1 MDSHSSFAECF
12 DCRCLA
18 ARKQAQRLTRRYDES
33 LRPFD
38 LTINQFSML
47 TTLIL
52 GGPTMMTTLADRL
65 GIERTTL
72 SRNVAL
78 SEARGLVAVSVGKD
92 ARERLVTITEAGR
105 AKAEGRIARLANCPG
120 QGGGGRLDLAMRSG
134 SRPDGCIYMERTQRC
149 C

>member
-1 MDSHSSFAECF
+1 MRNLLRHAGILEGEVDTQPTHGSTCPT
-12 DCRCLA
+12 

-47 TTLIL
+47 TALIL
-52 GGPTMMTTLADRL
+52 GGPTMMSTLADRL

-78 SEARGLVAVSVGKD
+78 SDARGLVAVSVGED
-92 ARERLVTITEAGR
+92 ARERLVTITAAGR
-105 AKAEGRIARLANCPG
+105 AKAEAALPAWRAAQAKAVAEG
-120 QGGGGRLDLAMRSG
+120 
-134 SRPDGCIYMERTQRC
+134 
-149 C
+149 